1 MRGPT
6 MQKVCASQGVLEDRA
21 NYLGVW
27 VTMPG
32 EHCPS
37 ITLVGSSNY
46 TKRSYSLDLE
56 INTLVLTRDEDLK
69 ARLESEVRW
78 LQENTQAVTIE
89 DFQRPER
96 RVSLKVRLALW
107 LVGALGGQL

>member
-1 MRGPT
+1 MTQP
-6 MQKVCASQGVLEDRA
+6 QDE
-21 NYLGVW
+21 N
-27 VTMPG
+27 
-32 EHCPS
+32 PS

-56 INTLVLTRDEDLK
+56 VNALIVTEDDGLK
-69 ARLESEVRW
+69 KQLGEEVEW
-78 LQENTQAVTIE
+78 LQKDSRKVDME
-89 DFQRPER
+89 DFERTER

>member
-1 MRGPT
+1 
-6 MQKVCASQGVLEDRA
+6 
-21 NYLGVW
+21 
-27 VTMPG
+27 VTQPQD
-32 EHCPS
+32 ENPS

-56 INTLVLTRDEDLK
+56 VNALIVTEDDGLK
-69 ARLESEVRW
+69 KQLGEEVEW
-78 LQENTQAVTIE
+78 LQKDSRKVDME
-89 DFQRPER
+89 DFERTER

>member
-1 MRGPT
+1 MTQP
-6 MQKVCASQGVLEDRA
+6 QDE
-21 NYLGVW
+21 N
-27 VTMPG
+27 
-32 EHCPS
+32 PS

-56 INTLVLTRDEDLK
+56 VNVLIVTEDDGLK
-69 ARLESEVRW
+69 KQLGEEVEW
-78 LQENTQAVTIE
+78 LQKDSRKVDMQ
-89 DFQRPER
+89 DFERTER